1 VSIAARKIRLI
12 MELRRAGI
20 SDTGVLS
27 AIERIPREVFVPG
40 PFQDQAYE
48 NRTLPIGR
56 GQTLSQPQVVALM
69 TQALE
74 AGRRSKVLEIGT
86 GSGYQTAV
94 LARLCRR
101 VYTIERYRELL
112 RDAERRFAQLR
123 LHNIT
128 THRGDGSRGWPAQAP
143 FERII
148 VTAAAAE
155 VPGELVDQLA
165 PDGVMVL
172 PIGGRNRE
180 QTLLRLRRAAAGIV
194 EEPLGP
200 VRFVPLVGGAPPEDE
215 QRQRDTRAAG

>member
-1 VSIAARKIRLI
+1 

-27 AIERIPREVFVPG
+27 AIERIPREAFVPG

-48 NRTLPIGR
+48 NRSLPIGH

-69 TQALE
+69 TQALG
-74 AGRRSKVLEIGT
+74 AGPRSKVLEIGT
-86 GSGYQTAV
+86 GSGYQSAV
-94 LARLCRR
+94 LSRLCRR

-112 RDAERRFAQLR
+112 REAESRFAALR

-128 THRGDGSRGWPAQAP
+128 TRRGDGSRGWPAQAP

-148 VTAAAAE
+148 VTAAAAD
-155 VPGELVDQLA
+155 VPGELLDQLA
-165 PDGVMVL
+165 VGGIMVL
-172 PIGGRNRE
+172 PIGQRGRE
-180 QTLLRLRRAAAGIV
+180 QVLLRVRRDGSGIV

-215 QRQRDTRAAG
+215 QGQRGAKAAG

>member
-1 VSIAARKIRLI
+1 

-20 SDTGVLS
+20 SDTDVLS
-27 AIERIPREVFVPG
+27 AIERIPREAFVPQ

-48 NRTLPIGR
+48 NRSLPIGH

-69 TQALE
+69 TQTLQ

-86 GSGYQTAV
+86 GSGYQTAI
-94 LARLCRR
+94 LSRLCRR

-112 RDAERRFAQLR
+112 RDAESRFAELR

-128 THRGDGSRGWPAQAP
+128 TRRGDGSRGWPAQAP

-148 VTAAAAE
+148 VTAAATE
-155 VPGELVDQLA
+155 VPGKLVDQLA
-165 PDGVMVL
+165 AGGIMVL
-172 PIGGRNRE
+172 PIGQRGQE
-180 QTLLRLRRAAAGIV
+180 QVLLRVRRGETGIV

-215 QRQRDTRAAG
+215 QDQRGATAAG